1 MGSFLVDANGI
12 SLPPEEQG
20 SWEPLPR
27 RAGSY
32 PTAPDSTY
40 PLDIPTHA
48 VNTTCEVLGSS
59 VKTHAGDLPNGS
71 ITVPE
76 MLLNVLV
83 THFPHGQ
90 IFEIPSPEE
99 IPGDQSQAHSDPLLP
114 PQNYEMVLQH
124 LARILPGATSV
135 LFCPLWDYHKSRW
148 MAGTLVWTRDN
159 HRPLEPD
166 ELNYFKVF
174 GDSIVSEIARI
185 SWSTTEKS
193 KFDFISSISHEL
205 RSPLHG
211 ILASA
216 ELLNTTSLEPVQGE
230 MIKMIESSGHTLLD
244 TTDQLSVC
252 YRNPHPLNFSLT
264 N

>member
-1 MGSFLVDANGI
+1 M
-12 SLPPEEQG
+12 
-20 SWEPLPR
+20 
-27 RAGSY
+27 
-32 PTAPDSTY
+32 
-40 PLDIPTHA
+40 
-48 VNTTCEVLGSS
+48 TCKVLGSS
-59 VKTHAGDLPNGS
+59 LKTQAGDLPNGT

-76 MLLNVLV
+76 KLLNVLV
-83 THFPHGQ
+83 THFPQGQ
-90 IFEIPSPEE
+90 IFQIPSLEE
-99 IPGDQSQAHSDPLLP
+99 ISGDQSQAHSDPLLP
-114 PQNYEMVLQH
+114 PENYEMVLQH

-135 LFCPLWDYHKSRW
+135 LFCPLWDYHNSRW
-148 MAGTLVWTRDN
+148 MAGTLAWTRDD

-216 ELLNTTSLEPVQGE
+216 ELLNTASLEPGQGE
-230 MIKMIESSGHTLLD
+230 IIKMIESSGHTLLD

-252 YRNPHPLNFSLT
+252 DRIPHFLT
-264 N
+264 NYH

>member
-1 MGSFLVDANGI
+1 MK
-12 SLPPEEQG
+12 PQ
-20 SWEPLPR
+20 
-27 RAGSY
+27 AG
-32 PTAPDSTY
+32 
-40 PLDIPTHA
+40 
-48 VNTTCEVLGSS
+48 G
-59 VKTHAGDLPNGS
+59 LPNGS

-90 IFEIPSPEE
+90 IFEIREE
-99 IPGDQSQAHSDPLLP
+99 FLGDQSQTNSDSLLP
-114 PQNYEMVLQH
+114 PQNYQMVLQH

-216 ELLNTTSLEPVQGE
+216 ELLTTTSLEPVQGE

-252 YRNPHPLNFSLT
+252 YRNPHLR
-264 N
+264 

>member
-1 MGSFLVDANGI
+1 M
-12 SLPPEEQG
+12 P
-20 SWEPLPR
+20 
-27 RAGSY
+27 
-32 PTAPDSTY
+32 
-40 PLDIPTHA
+40 
-48 VNTTCEVLGSS
+48 EVL
-59 VKTHAGDLPNGS
+59 
-71 ITVPE
+71 
-76 MLLNVLV
+76 LNTLV

-90 IFEIPSPEE
+90 IFDTGSLEGTL
-99 IPGDQSQAHSDPLLP
+99 GDQSQAHSDLLLP

-124 LARILPGATSV
+124 LAWILPGATSV

-148 MAGTLVWTRDN
+148 MAGTLAWTRDN
-159 HRPLEPD
+159 HRPIESD

-185 SWSTTEKS
+185 SWSATEKS

-230 MIKMIESSGHTLLD
+230 MVKMIESSGHTLLD
-244 TTDQLSVC
+244 TTDQLSV
-252 YRNPHPLNFSLT
+252 YNRTPPPRTFH
-264 N
+264 